1 MSLAS
6 VIKDPD
12 AVLPYSINWA
22 SADGTNDGSS
32 ADTGWL
38 QGETIATSTW
48 AVSGSDSTLVVDSDD
63 NSDTV
68 TTVVLS
74 GGTLNRKYSVTNSVT
89 TNLGYSD
96 DRTITITVT
105 QR

>member
-1 MSLAS
+1 MSLS
-6 VIKDPD
+6 TIIKDPE

-22 SADGTNDGSS
+22 SDDGTNDGTS

-38 QGETIATSTW
+38 QSDTIATSTW
-48 AVSGSDSTLVVDSDD
+48 AITGADALLVQDSESEST
-63 NSDTV
+63 TI

-74 GGTLNRKYSVTNSVT
+74 GGTVNRNYTVTNHIT
-89 TNLGYSD
+89 TAAGYED
-96 DRTITITVT
+96 DRSITISIR